1 MKLIQVSRKMKE
13 TVVTITIEYAIGD
26 GATWSILVDLE
37 RSVGLWISEGI
48 TGTFQVVVRAS
59 QQLVVVS

>member
-1 MKLIQVSRKMKE
+1 MKA
-13 TVVTITIEYAIGD
+13 TVVTITIEYAIGN